1 MARFQWS
8 NAPPLKYMLAVAAHN
23 ETSVLE
29 IDRDFEAVLS
39 SRMPFVVRG
48 AAIGW
53 PARTWT
59 EDTVEAVLGADGS
72 TQYWHHLP
80 RDRSYAEDAPC
91 PDWLSAY
98 WQGRA
103 PRLSLERP
111 MRFWQAPEGH
121 RTPWHYDGNALD
133 VINVQL
139 TGAKRFTLAPPDR
152 ELPWIRFLPVSTL
165 AYDEPDVPVQQAIL
179 NAGDLIFIPRFW
191 SHRVEALEAVNRNVN
206 WVWTDSDFALDSA
219 TAAREAERL
228 AAVRKLDSSGG
239 LDKLLTGYEA
249 ESLRQEM
256 RSYAGSQN
264 VNLVG
269 RMLATVAPERIDAR
283 IEIELANA
291 PADDFISRLDARART
306 LFVREM
312 FGAAVSAGLVTVNG

>member
-1 MARFQWS
+1 
-8 NAPPLKYMLAVAAHN
+8 MLAAAAGN

-29 IDRDFEAVLS
+29 IERDFEAVLS
-39 SRMPFVVRG
+39 SRTPFVVRG
-48 AAIGW
+48 AASGW

-59 EDTVEAVLGADGS
+59 EERVEAVLGAGGS

-80 RDRSYAEDAPC
+80 RDRSYAEDTPC
-91 PDWLSAY
+91 PLWLSAY
-98 WQGRA
+98 WQDRA

-111 MRFWQAPEGH
+111 MRFWQAPAGH

-165 AYDEPDVPVQQAIL
+165 AYGEPDVPVQQVIL

-219 TAAREAERL
+219 IAVREAERL
-228 AAVRKLDSSGG
+228 AAVRKLDGSGR
-239 LDKLLTGYEA
+239 LDKLLAGYEA
-249 ESLRQEM
+249 ESLRQEL
-256 RSYAGSQN
+256 RSFAGSQN
-264 VNLVG
+264 VNLVS
-269 RMLATVAPERIDAR
+269 RMLASVAPERADAR
-283 IEIELANA
+283 IAIELANES
-291 PADDFISRLDARART
+291 ADDFIARLDARARR

-312 FGAAVSAGLVTVNG
+312 FSPAVSAGLVTVDG